1 MLPRD
6 LYEIVHIIG
15 LALVMTSLG
24 GIAIH
29 AAEGGPRKGPGARRG
44 LLWAYGA
51 GLFLILLGG
60 FGMLARLGLAKGGM
74 AEFPGWLWAK
84 LAVWAILGA
93 VMAIPYRAPK
103 AAVPV
108 LLAVPLLAGLATYF
122 ALYKPF

>member
-44 LLWAYGA
+44 LLAAYGT

-84 LAVWAILGA
+84 LAVWAVLGA
-93 VMAIPYRAPK
+93 IMMIPYRAPK
-103 AAVPV
+103 AAMQV
-108 LLAVPLLAGLATYF
+108 LVAVPLLAGLATYF